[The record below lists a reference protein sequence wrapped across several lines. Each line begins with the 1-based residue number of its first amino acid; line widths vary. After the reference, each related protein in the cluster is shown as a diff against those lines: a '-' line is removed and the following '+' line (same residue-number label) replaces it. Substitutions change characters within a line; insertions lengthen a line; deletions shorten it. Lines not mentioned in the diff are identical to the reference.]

1 MHSKA
6 KTSVLFYT
14 IACMTLALCLLALP
28 QKTLAEQTSGDAV
41 HLKDGSIIHGAI
53 IRLSLNDV
61 VTIQIVGGNQLNF
74 SMNHVKKVTMSVVR
88 SGKDVVYLK
97 DKSMIHGAIVRFI
110 PDESLLIQT
119 RSGNRYDFRMDE
131 VSKVNMDRFGQ
142 SRPVTRKSAGLATGL
157 SIIMPGLGQFYNGQ
171 FKKGFTFAGI
181 HIGSVV
187 SVMMLDETDY
197 GIANAL
203 ASYLAIGFFVNWGVS
218 PCDAWH
224 SARAT
229 NPGLDRQSQLTL
241 SPITTSNR
249 IGVLVSRR
257 F

>member
-1 MHSKA
+1 MIRNSL
-6 KTSVLFYT
+6 SV
-14 IACMTLALCLLALP
+14 MTLALCLLALP
-28 QKTLAEQTSGDAV
+28 QNTLAEQTSGDAV

-53 IRLSLNDV
+53 IRLSLNDF
-61 VTIQIVGGNQLNF
+61 VTIQTVGRNQLSF
-74 SMNHVKKVTMSVVR
+74 SINEVSKVTMSVMR
-88 SGKDVVYLK
+88 SGTGVVYLK
-97 DKSMIHGAIVRFI
+97 DKSIIHGSIVRFI

-119 RSGNRYDFRMDE
+119 AGGSQYDFRMDE
-131 VSKVNMDRFGQ
+131 VLKVNMARFGE
-142 SRPVTRKSAGLATGL
+142 SRPVTRKSPSLATGL

-187 SVMMLDETDY
+187 SVMMLGETDNV
-197 GIANAL
+197 ITNAL

-218 PCDAWH
+218 TSDAYH
-224 SARAT
+224 SARAS
-229 NPGLDRQSQLTL
+229 NAGLDRQSQLTF